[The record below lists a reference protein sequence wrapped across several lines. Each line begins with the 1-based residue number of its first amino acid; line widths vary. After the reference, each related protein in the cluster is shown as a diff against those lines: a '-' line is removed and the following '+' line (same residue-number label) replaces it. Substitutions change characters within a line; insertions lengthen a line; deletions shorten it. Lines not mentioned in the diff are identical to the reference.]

1 MDKLRTFYLIWTRTY
16 VASLVGLGILIEKT
30 VVPFLNTQLIA
41 NFWIDLAVKIV
52 TSSTLFTLLYL
63 GGESLIRNYIWK
75 TKFFYKKLNLE
86 GLWVG
91 CSYYTNIEIEGEG
104 IYKSNFQEN
113 SSTHFVNIYQDCL
126 EIKIQSSTGN
136 DFVNWGSNAADLTT
150 TGTLK
155 FAYEV
160 KYGNEKKLN
169 KKGAKGYEEMD
180 IIQTNKKGLPILL
193 SGIFSHCADGTKPIY
208 RGKTLF
214 FKKEFLN
221 EINDTSIDKDFKLTI
236 QQFRDE
242 NQ

>member
-16 VASLVGLGILIEKT
+16 AASLVGLGILIEK
-30 VVPFLNTQLIA
+30 VLVPFLSTQIIA
-41 NFWIDLAVKIV
+41 TFWLDVTIKIV
-52 TSSTLFTLLYL
+52 TSSTLFVLLYL
-63 GGESLIRNYIWK
+63 GGEKLIRNYIWK
-75 TKFFYKKLNLE
+75 SKFFYKQLNLD

-104 IYKSNFQEN
+104 INKYNFQKN
-113 SSTHFVNIYQDCL
+113 SSPHDVNIYQDSL
-126 EIKIQSSTGN
+126 EIKVQSSPGS

-150 TGTLK
+150 NGTLK
-155 FAYEV
+155 IAYEV
-160 KYGNEKKLN
+160 KYGNEKMLN

-214 FKKEFLN
+214 FKKEFLT
-221 EINDTSIDKDFKLTI
+221 EINEESLDEDFKTTI
-236 QQFRDE
+236 KE
-242 NQ
+242 LKNGNK